1 MVSFRDMHKVN
12 ETDFTRSRKLPFV
25 SVFILIIKNSVKS
38 LQCMLNEFVLT
49 NNLDYTVT
57 SGAFTKA
64 RKKLRH
70 GAFVELNEGLT
81 EIYYKSDDI
90 KKFNGLRIIAFDG
103 SNIILPNEDEVR
115 EEFGTTRT
123 ANGTYEEIGSYSRA
137 TLVAGY
143 DVLNNMVVSA
153 TLGHSKD
160 HELTLATNMIANT
173 KEDDLLVYD
182 RGFGS
187 YMFMATLIKNK
198 RKFVIRLSKASFGP
212 AKSMFKDAAP
222 DSRIVSIQVPN
233 AHRKAARDLGLD
245 EFINIRLVRVVLS
258 TGEIEVLATVLFDT
272 TKYPNSVF
280 KELYNLRWGVETFF
294 GKIKGRL
301 NLENFTGKTVEAIKQ
316 DFWATIM
323 ISNLETIMTE
333 DIDKQI
339 NSNIAHKQQCNESA
353 KNGSKKLSGK
363 CNVTGDSSC
372 QMAGDILPD
381 LKGCMIR
388 PNSTDN
394 TIDIPDDKVDGS
406 QKKTY
411 IDHSVAPLKERVNHP
426 KVEPLMQKINKAVS
440 FNAIKN
446 LAFELLAGNEDQNII
461 ILKLE
466 KLFKMNTLVVR
477 SERNTPRD
485 KISQTRSRNYQ
496 KRKRKHV
503 F

>member
-1 MVSFRDMHKVN
+1 MASFRDMHKVN
-12 ETDFTRSRKLPFV
+12 EADFTRSRKLPFV
-25 SVFILIIKNSVKS
+25 SVFILIVKNSVKS
-38 LQCMLNEFVLT
+38 LQCMLNEFVLS
-49 NNLDYTVT
+49 NELDYTVT

-64 RKKLRH
+64 RKKLKH
-70 GAFVELNEGLT
+70 GAFVELNEGIT
-81 EIYYKSDDI
+81 EIYYQDDDI

-115 EEFGTTRT
+115 EKFGTKRT
-123 ANGTYEEIGSYSRA
+123 ANGSYEEIGTYSSA

-153 TLGHSKD
+153 ILGHSKD

-173 KEDDLLVYD
+173 KEDDLLLYD

-187 YMFMATLIKNK
+187 YIFMATLIKNK
-198 RKFVIRLSKASFGP
+198 KKFVIRLSKASFGA
-212 AKSMFKDAAP
+212 AKSMFKDGAP
-222 DSRIVSIQVPN
+222 DDKVVKIQVPN
-233 AHRKAARDLGLD
+233 AHRKTAKDLGLD

-272 TKYPNSVF
+272 TKYPNSSF
-280 KELYNLRWGVETFF
+280 QELYNLRWGVETFF

-323 ISNLETIMTE
+323 LSNLETIMTE
-333 DIDKQI
+333 DIEKQI
-339 NSNIAHKQQCNESA
+339 NSNIVHKQHYNENA
-353 KNGSKKLSGK
+353 KTETKKPSSK
-363 CNVTGDSSC
+363 CNVIGGSPCKT
-372 QMAGDILPD
+372 AGDVSPALHG
-381 LKGCMIR
+381 LAGR
-388 PNSTDN
+388 SNTTDN
-394 TIDIPDDKVDGS
+394 TCNVSNNKVHS
-406 QKKTY
+406 TLKRTY
-411 IDHSVAPLKERVNHP
+411 INLSDAILKKRENNH

-446 LAFELLAGNEDQNII
+446 LAFELLAGNEDRDII

-477 SERNTPRD
+477 SDRKTPRE
-485 KISQTRSRNYQ
+485 KPSQTRSRNYQ